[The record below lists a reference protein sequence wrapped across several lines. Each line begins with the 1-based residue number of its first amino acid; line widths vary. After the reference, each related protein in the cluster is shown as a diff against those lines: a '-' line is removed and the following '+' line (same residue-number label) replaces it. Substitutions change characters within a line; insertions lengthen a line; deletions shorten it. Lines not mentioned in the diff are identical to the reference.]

1 MSITETTPMAVK
13 QKQTIIQNLSKVS
26 VHIEE
31 NGDVSQYFN
40 IADFP
45 GELPLGKSSFL
56 ILGSKYLKKDIV
68 IKIELIDSNGNPIY
82 IEPVFGYEESNGV
95 RVAIE
100 AYDSVAEGAATLTIL
115 GELDPEKIDFEI
127 PDESI
132 GVYNIKYQRPI
143 IVNKTIPNDRP
154 IRFYKRP
161 KVQVQEIFKEQL
173 VVTSETSGSLT
184 QTSGTIK
191 GVPTPNSEGKKF
203 VLDSAGYDYK
213 SDEFIF

>member
-1 MSITETTPMAVK
+1 MAVK

-143 IVNKTIPNDRP
+143 IVNKTNFP
-154 IRFYKRP
+154 
-161 KVQVQEIFKEQL
+161 
-173 VVTSETSGSLT
+173 
-184 QTSGTIK
+184 
-191 GVPTPNSEGKKF
+191 
-203 VLDSAGYDYK
+203 
-213 SDEFIF
+213 